1 MDHEGAVREAK
12 ELYDAGEGRRG
23 TDEDK
28 FTEIIGTRSFA
39 QLRATFEEY
48 TKVWRGVVWEVEV
61 WLMAA
66 SLYT

>member
-23 TDEDK
+23 TDKDM

-39 QLRATFEEY
+39 
-48 TKVWRGVVWEVEV
+48 
-61 WLMAA
+61 
-66 SLYT
+66 